1 MTPKKQEWQWSIT
14 PRTSWLGA
22 PWKELVAHKDLL
34 FGLFRKEILSAYQQ
48 TLLGPF
54 WIVLQPLLSVLI
66 YVLVFSRIMGVST
79 QGVPPFLF
87 YLSGVTLWNL
97 FSELLSNSSNS
108 ISANAYVFGKV
119 YFPRIIAPL
128 ATVLV
133 TGFRFGIHF
142 IILAVVTGIYLFQG
156 NLSLEP
162 MQLSWLP
169 VPILLTAGMAFG
181 AGLLFSV
188 ITTKYRDL
196 AGVLQLVLRLL
207 MFVSPV
213 FYSIRSVPPAYQW
226 MVNLNPLTPVFEL
239 FRLVTTGEGSAD
251 LSGLLY
257 ATAGAVVLVG
267 AGILLFNKKTD
278 KLVELA

>member
-1 MTPKKQEWQWSIT
+1 
-14 PRTSWLGA
+14 
-22 PWKELVAHKDLL
+22 
-34 FGLFRKEILSAYQQ
+34 
-48 TLLGPF
+48 
-54 WIVLQPLLSVLI
+54 
-66 YVLVFSRIMGVST
+66 
-79 QGVPPFLF
+79 
-87 YLSGVTLWNL
+87 
-97 FSELLSNSSNS
+97 
-108 ISANAYVFGKV
+108 
-119 YFPRIIAPL
+119 
-128 ATVLV
+128 
-133 TGFRFGIHF
+133 
-142 IILAVVTGIYLFQG
+142 
-156 NLSLEP
+156 

-196 AGVLQLVLRLL
+196 ASVLQLVLRLL

-257 ATAGAVVLVG
+257 ATAWAVVLVG